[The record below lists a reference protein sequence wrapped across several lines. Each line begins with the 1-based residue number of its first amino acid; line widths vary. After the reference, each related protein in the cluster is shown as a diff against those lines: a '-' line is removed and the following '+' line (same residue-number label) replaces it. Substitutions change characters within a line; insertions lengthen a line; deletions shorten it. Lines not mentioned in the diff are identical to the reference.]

1 MLIELDNKDR
11 ISQSKNMYLEL
22 LEVKN
27 LRVKVYKKIAWLEV
41 IKCIEFVRFR

>member
-11 ISQSKNMYLEL
+11 ISQSKNIYLEL

-27 LRVKVYKKIAWLEV
+27 LRVKVNKKIARLEV